1 MYYTRQYIVQQG
13 RKPCLWILLLSQFVG
28 PHMWLSLRIE
38 HVAHLVLKNTNMY
51 ITYLHLLKKKKTLSW
66 MQGKSRLQFESRL
79 DW

>member
-51 ITYLHLLKKKKTLSW
+51 ITYLHLLKKKKNT
-66 MQGKSRLQFESRL
+66 QL
-79 DW
+79 DAGQEQTSI